1 MSGTLME
8 RPTPSRPS
16 SVVPPADAPHDDTPR
31 DGTPRSDARRDG
43 TPRTRWCVVT
53 CEYPPTDGGV
63 SDHTFHLVRTLAAQG
78 DLVDVWCPPAP
89 AQPDGAEPATAPEIP
104 GVTVHVLPSHF
115 GPRAIRLLRRELR
128 ALPSDTRVLVQW
140 VPTAFGWRMMN
151 LPFALM
157 LFRLPGRRLDLVL
170 HEVGWDVGRETAR
183 RALAGIVHRIMTF
196 CAARSARRVYVTIPA
211 WQQRLS
217 LLGARALPKD
227 EEVTWVP
234 VASNVPDRAEEHR
247 VKELRRALLART
259 HQQRV
264 LVGHFGTVGRFHM
277 ALMPHVVARILDEAH
292 DRTFVLV
299 GRGGEALRDYVAKE
313 RPELA
318 ARIVATGGL
327 AAEDVSTYL
336 AACDVLVQPY
346 EDGASTRRSSLMAG
360 VALGRPT
367 IANRGRS
374 TEDVWSSEKA
384 IHLTDSHAPH
394 AFAGG
399 VTKILADANL
409 RDLLSD
415 NARRL
420 HAERFAMIHTIAAL
434 RAEHASVE
442 APA

>member
-1 MSGTLME
+1 ME

-16 SVVPPADAPHDDTPR
+16 RAVPRPDAPR
-31 DGTPRSDARRDG
+31 Q
-43 TPRTRWCVVT
+43 RWCIVT
-53 CEYPPTDGGV
+53 CEYPPLEGGV
-63 SDHTFHLVRTLAAQG
+63 SDHTFHLAAALAAQG
-78 DLVDVWCPPAP
+78 DEVDVWCPPPPAP
-89 AQPDGAEPATAPEIP
+89 TLDDAEPERAPEIP
-104 GVTVHVLPSHF
+104 GVTVHVLPSRF
-115 GPRAIRLLRRELR
+115 GPRAISLLRRELR

-157 LFRLPGRRLDLVL
+157 LFRLRGRRLDLFV

-183 RALAGIVHRIMTF
+183 RALAGLVHRAMTW

-211 WQQRLS
+211 WQNRLS
-217 LLGARALPKD
+217 LLGARALPQD
-227 EEVTWVP
+227 EEATWVP
-234 VASNVPDRAEEHR
+234 VASNVPDRADEKR
-247 VKELRRALLART
+247 VAGLRRALLTRT

-264 LVGHFGTVGRFHM
+264 LVGHFGTFGRFHT

-299 GRGGEALRDYVAKE
+299 GRGGEALRDYIAKE

-327 AAEDVSTYL
+327 APEEVAAHL
-336 AACDVLVQPY
+336 AACDLLVQPF
-346 EDGASTRRSSLMAG
+346 EDGASTRRGSLMAG

-374 TEDVWSSEKA
+374 TEDLWSAERA

-394 AFAGG
+394 AFAGA
-399 VTKILADANL
+399 VTKLLADANL
-409 RDLLSD
+409 RERLAE

-420 HAERFAMIHTIAAL
+420 HAERFAMTHTITAL
-434 RAEHASVE
+434 RTERSSVE
-442 APA
+442 TPA

>member
-1 MSGTLME
+1 MSNALME

-16 SVVPPADAPHDDTPR
+16 SIVPEPPAAP
-31 DGTPRSDARRDG
+31 RRDE
-43 TPRTRWCVVT
+43 PRGRWCVVT
-53 CEYPPTDGGV
+53 CEYPPLDGGV
-63 SDHTFHLVRTLAAQG
+63 SDHTFHLARTLAAQG

-89 AQPDGAEPATAPEIP
+89 AQPDDTEPPRAPEIP

-115 GPRAIRLLRRELR
+115 GLGAIRVLRRELR
-128 ALPSDTRVLVQW
+128 ALPADTRVLVQW

-157 LFRLPGRRLDLVL
+157 LFGLRGRRLDLFV
-170 HEVGWDVGRETAR
+170 HEAGWDVGRETAR
-183 RALAGIVHRIMTF
+183 RALAGIVHRVMTF
-196 CAARSARRVYVTIPA
+196 CAARSARRIYVTIPA
-211 WQQRLS
+211 WGQRLS
-217 LLGARALPKD
+217 LLGARGLPKD
-227 EEVTWVP
+227 EEATWVP
-234 VASNVPDRAEEHR
+234 VASNVPDGADEQR

-264 LVGHFGTVGRFHM
+264 LVGHFGTFGRFH
-277 ALMPHVVARILDEAH
+277 ATLLPHVVARILDEAQ

-299 GRGGEALRDYVAKE
+299 GRGGEAVRDYIAKE

-327 AAEDVSTYL
+327 MAEDVSTYL

-346 EDGASTRRSSLMAG
+346 EDGASTRRGSLMAG

-374 TEDVWSSEKA
+374 TEDFWSSEKA

-394 AFAGG
+394 AFAGA
-399 VTKILADANL
+399 VTKLLADANL
-409 RDLLSD
+409 RALLSD

-420 HAERFAMIHTIAAL
+420 HADRFAMVHTVAAL
-434 RAEHASVE
+434 RAEPATVG
-442 APA
+442 APT

>member
-1 MSGTLME
+1 MSSALME

-16 SVVPPADAPHDDTPR
+16 EVVPPPDASRNGAPR
-31 DGTPRSDARRDG
+31 G
-43 TPRTRWCVVT
+43 RWCVVT
-53 CEYPPTDGGV
+53 CEYPPLDGGV
-63 SDHTFHLVRTLAAQG
+63 SDHTFHLVATLAAQG
-78 DLVDVWCPPAP
+78 DVVDVWCPPAP
-89 AQPDGAEPATAPEIP
+89 AQPDGAEPPSAPEIP
-104 GVTVHVLPSHF
+104 GVTVRVLPSHF

-128 ALPSDTRVLVQW
+128 TLPADTRVLVQW

-157 LFRLPGRRLDLVL
+157 LFGLPGRRLDLFV

-183 RALAGIVHRIMTF
+183 RALAGIVHRVMTF
-196 CAARSARRVYVTIPA
+196 CAARSARRVHVTIPA
-211 WQQRLS
+211 WRQRLS

-227 EEVTWVP
+227 EEATWIP
-234 VASNVPDRAEEHR
+234 VASNVPDHADERR

-264 LVGHFGTVGRFHM
+264 LVGHFGAFGRFHM

-299 GRGGEALRDYVAKE
+299 GRGGEALRDYIAKE

-327 AAEDVSTYL
+327 APEDVSTYL
-336 AACDVLVQPY
+336 AACDVLVQPF

-360 VALGRPT
+360 VALGRPP
-367 IANRGRS
+367 IANRGRG
-374 TEDVWSSEKA
+374 TEDVWSSERA

-394 AFAGG
+394 AFAGA
-399 VTKILADANL
+399 VTKLLADANL
-409 RDLLSD
+409 RELLAD

-420 HAERFAMIHTIAAL
+420 HAGRFAMVHAVAAL
-434 RAEHASVE
+434 RAEQATVE
-442 APA
+442 API

>member
-1 MSGTLME
+1 MSSALME

-16 SVVPPADAPHDDTPR
+16 RVVTPPDAPRNDAPR
-31 DGTPRSDARRDG
+31 Q
-43 TPRTRWCVVT
+43 RWCVVT
-53 CEYPPTDGGV
+53 CEYPPVDGGV
-63 SDHTFHLVRTLAAQG
+63 SDHTFHLVRTLAEQG
-78 DLVDVWCPPAP
+78 DVVDVWCPPAP
-89 AQPDGAEPATAPEIP
+89 TPEGDEPPRAPEIP

-128 ALPSDTRVLVQW
+128 ALPSDTRILVQW

-157 LFRLPGRRLDLVL
+157 LFRLPGRRLDLFI
-170 HEVGWDVGRETAR
+170 HEVGWDVGGETAR
-183 RALAGIVHRIMTF
+183 RALAGIVHRVMTF
-196 CAARSARRVYVTIPA
+196 CAARSARRIYVTIPA
-211 WQQRLS
+211 WGQRLS

-227 EEVTWVP
+227 EEVSWVP
-234 VASNVPDRAEEHR
+234 VSSNVPDRADERR
-247 VKELRRALLART
+247 VAELRRALLART

-264 LVGHFGTVGRFHM
+264 LVGHFGTYGRFHM
-277 ALMPHVVARILDEAH
+277 TLMPHVVARILDEAQ

-299 GRGGEALRDYVAKE
+299 GRGGEALRDYIAKE

-327 AAEDVSTYL
+327 SPEDVSTHL

-346 EDGASTRRSSLMAG
+346 DDGASTRRGTLMAG

-374 TEDVWSSEKA
+374 TEELWSAEKA
-384 IHLTDSHAPH
+384 IQLTDSHAPH
-394 AFAGG
+394 AFAGA

-409 RDLLSD
+409 RERLSE

-420 HAERFAMIHTIAAL
+420 HAERFAMTHVVAAL
-434 RAEHASVE
+434 RAEPATVG
-442 APA
+442 APR